1 MNICNRCFKN
11 TRKELYVIKLPD
23 QDIQVCPS
31 CEVSFWIWL
40 GAYGGFRQKLN
51 QLSIEQTIQN
61 IIFE

>member
-40 GAYGGFRQKLN
+40 GAYGGFRRKLN
-51 QLSIEQTIQN
+51 QLSIE
-61 IIFE
+61 